1 MVNNNIEIDLDN
13 EESPNRIAHTNYF
26 TKCSADVNGE
36 LCICTCLDE
45 KENRYGKTYRNMG
58 SSTGNLLSH
67 LDEAHQICLNNHNNK
82 KYCTNKKHSTTS
94 SICSETTICYT
105 GEKKIR
111 TMIGKSFTHNQQILH
126 NIINETSQNISLTAD
141 FRSSRPKHG
150 YLRITVVWITPT
162 FEIKDVMSEIE
173 YIPAPHTTE
182 TIATLKLFQVRI

>member
-1 MVNNNIEIDLDN
+1 
-13 EESPNRIAHTNYF
+13 
-26 TKCSADVNGE
+26 
-36 LCICTCLDE
+36 
-45 KENRYGKTYRNMG
+45 
-58 SSTGNLLSH
+58 
-67 LDEAHQICLNNHNNK
+67 
-82 KYCTNKKHSTTS
+82 
-94 SICSETTICYT
+94 
-105 GEKKIR
+105 
-111 TMIGKSFTHNQQILH
+111 MIGKSFTHNQQILH

>member
-1 MVNNNIEIDLDN
+1 
-13 EESPNRIAHTNYF
+13 
-26 TKCSADVNGE
+26 
-36 LCICTCLDE
+36 
-45 KENRYGKTYRNMG
+45 MG

-82 KYCTNKKHSTTS
+82 KYKQKTFNH
-94 SICSETTICYT
+94 
-105 GEKKIR
+105 
-111 TMIGKSFTHNQQILH
+111 ILH
-126 NIINETSQNISLTAD
+126 MFRDNVKNQSD